1 MNAHDR
7 SRTEPDS
14 EPTLADETTQ
24 TQATQAEAA
33 PRLQRVLTLWD
44 LILYG
49 IVLIMPIAPVPLFG
63 LAQKMSGGHAVT
75 TSSSPWWR

>member
-1 MNAHDR
+1 MFDVFSFFR
-7 SRTEPDS
+7 LQLIE
-14 EPTLADETTQ
+14 LADEPAH
-24 TQATQAEAA
+24 TQAAQAETS

-49 IVLIMPIAPVPLFG
+49 IVLIMPIAPLPLFG

-75 TSSSPWWR
+75 TSSSP